1 MTFTTLIII
10 IGLGICLNSDV
21 FGQKVFYC
29 KLDTFE
35 IVTNQH
41 LDNFLYKLQFD
52 SFKEY
57 RKTTAIPSFI
67 EESLDCLT
75 GGDFSLCNPGQQF
88 INSCTSPRNLPRR
101 QLQYLG
107 ISKSMLAMIYLTGTI
122 AIETRII
129 LINFYGKTIL
139 DIWAGY
145 DMDGKTRKKNQLIK
159 VLKKKRNKIM
169 DFGFL

>member
-1 MTFTTLIII
+1 MTLSKLIII
-10 IGLGICLNSDV
+10 CLCCSLTPKA
-21 FGQKVFYC
+21 FGQKDFYC

-41 LDNFLYKLQFD
+41 FDNFLYKLQFD

-57 RKTTAIPSFI
+57 RKTNAIPSFI
-67 EESLDCLT
+67 KESLDCLT
-75 GGDFSLCNPGQQF
+75 GGDFSLCNSGQEF
-88 INSCTSPRNLPRR
+88 MNSCTSPRNLPHR

-107 ISKSMLAMIYLTGTI
+107 ISKNMLTMIYLRGTV
-122 AIETRII
+122 AVETRII
-129 LINFYGKTIL
+129 LISFYDETIL

-145 DMDGKTRKKNQLIK
+145 DDDGKTRNKKQLIN

>member
-1 MTFTTLIII
+1 MTLSKLF
-10 IGLGICLNSDV
+10 IGLCFCWTSHA
-21 FGQKVFYC
+21 FGQKDFYC

-41 LDNFLYKLQFD
+41 LDNFLYKLKFD

-57 RKTTAIPSFI
+57 KQTNAIPPFI
-67 EESLDCLT
+67 KESLDCLA
-75 GGDFSLCNPGQQF
+75 GGDFSLCNPGQEF
-88 INSCTSPRNLPRR
+88 INSCTSPRNLPHR

-107 ISKSMLAMIYLTGTI
+107 ISKNMLVMIYLTGTI

-129 LINFYGKTIL
+129 LISFYGKAIL

-145 DMDGKTRKKNQLIK
+145 DNDGKTRNKNQLIS
-159 VLKKKRNKIM
+159 VLKKKRNKII